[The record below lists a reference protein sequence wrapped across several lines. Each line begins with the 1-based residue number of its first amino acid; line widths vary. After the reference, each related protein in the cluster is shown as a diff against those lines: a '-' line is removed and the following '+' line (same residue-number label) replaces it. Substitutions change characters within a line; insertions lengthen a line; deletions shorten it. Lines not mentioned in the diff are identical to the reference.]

1 MRYSFIKPRSKEIF
15 DNISK
20 MWLAFIIVVVV
31 LLFGFDLLI
40 KLKIDSL
47 NSQTKDY
54 ILKAQQADNISK
66 KLQDRIMFL
75 TRQKLVAEEIYAQN
89 SILKESIKNLFDLVP
104 DQITLKKV
112 IMKKDSLT
120 LYGVSPSKDTFNFL
134 LGSPLKS
141 IFQSSNTIF
150 YLNSDGWYRFV
161 SSNKIINDNDR
172 DRL

>member
-20 MWLAFIIVVVV
+20 MWLAFIGLVVI

-40 KLKIDSL
+40 KFKINSL
-47 NSQTKDY
+47 QKQTKNY
-54 ILKAQQADNISK
+54 IVKAKQADNISK
-66 KLQDRIMFL
+66 KLQKKILFL
-75 TRQKLVAEEIYAQN
+75 TKEKSVADEIYASN
-89 SILKESIKNLFDLVP
+89 NILKDSIKNLFDLVP
-104 DQITLKKV
+104 DQITLHKV
-112 IMKKDSLT
+112 IMKKDALI
-120 LYGVSPSKDTFNFL
+120 LYGISPSKDTFNFL

-161 SSNKIINDNDR
+161 SSNKIINEE

>member
-20 MWLAFIIVVVV
+20 MWLAFIGLVVII
-31 LLFGFDLLI
+31 LFGFDLLI
-40 KLKIDSL
+40 KFKINSL
-47 NSQTKDY
+47 QKQTKNY
-54 ILKAQQADNISK
+54 IVKAKQADNISK
-66 KLQDRIMFL
+66 KLQKKILFL
-75 TRQKLVAEEIYAQN
+75 TKEKSVADEIYASN
-89 SILKESIKNLFDLVP
+89 NILKDSIKNLFDLVP
-104 DQITLKKV
+104 DQITLHKV
-112 IMKKDSLT
+112 IMKKDALI
-120 LYGVSPSKDTFNFL
+120 LYGISPSKDTFNFL

-161 SSNKIINDNDR
+161 SSNKIINEE

>member
-1 MRYSFIKPRSKEIF
+1 MSYSFIKPRNKEII

-20 MWLAFIIVVVV
+20 MWLAFIAVVVII
-31 LLFGFDLLI
+31 LFGFDLLI
-40 KLKIDSL
+40 KLKIHSL
-47 NSQTKDY
+47 NNQTKDY
-54 ILKAQQADNISK
+54 IAKAKQANNVSK
-66 KLQDRIMFL
+66 TLQKKIVFL
-75 TRQKLVAEEIYAQN
+75 TKEKSVAEEIYAQN

-120 LYGVSPSKDTFNFL
+120 LYGISPSKDTFNFL

-161 SSNKIINDNDR
+161 SSNKIINEEDK
-172 DRL
+172 L

>member
-1 MRYSFIKPRSKEIF
+1 MSYSFIAPRKKELI

-20 MWLAFIIVVVV
+20 MWLAFIVVVV
-31 LLFGFDLLI
+31 VILSGFDLLI
-40 KLKIDSL
+40 KLKIHSL
-47 NSQTKDY
+47 KNQTNSYITKT
-54 ILKAQQADNISK
+54 KQSRTISK
-66 KLQDRIMFL
+66 KLQSNIVFL
-75 TRQKLVAEEIYAQN
+75 TKEKSVAEEIYASN
-89 SILKESIKNLFDLVP
+89 TILKDSIKNLFDLVP

-120 LYGVSPSKDTFNFL
+120 LYGISPSKDTFNFL

-161 SSNKIINDNDR
+161 SSNKIINEE

>member
-1 MRYSFIKPRSKEIF
+1 
-15 DNISK
+15 
-20 MWLAFIIVVVV
+20 MWLAFIAIVVII
-31 LLFGFDLLI
+31 LFGFDLLI
-40 KLKIDSL
+40 KLKVHSL
-47 NSQTKDY
+47 KNQTKNY
-54 ILKAQQADNISK
+54 SAKIQQANNISK
-66 KLQDRIMFL
+66 TLQKKIVFL
-75 TRQKLVAEEIYAQN
+75 TKEKSVGEEIYAQN

-104 DQITLKKV
+104 DQITLDKV

-120 LYGVSPSKDTFNFL
+120 LYGISPSKDTFNFL

-161 SSNKIINDNDR
+161 SSNKIINEE